1 MRTPTLLLSLTLLWG
16 PDQSQVPSIPEPDP
30 ELQALVQEAREREA
44 PIRDLL
50 AVYRRM
56 DGLGD
61 VRIRM
66 EGGVL
71 ELEGS
76 ALTPEDRTRAGE
88 LAERLTGAIYV
99 DNRIEVERTLAK
111 RLEPAVERFREKG
124 TAFIQFLP
132 VLTVGLLLLSLT
144 ILTAILI
151 GRPRFPYEHLTPN
164 VFAQSVLRQV
174 ARTVVALVGILLTLE
189 LLGATALVGAVLG
202 TAGLFGLA
210 IGFAFRDIAE
220 NYLAGILLSL
230 RQPFAP
236 MDHVEL
242 SGHEGKVVR
251 LTGRETILMTLD
263 GNHVRIPN
271 TLVFKGILTNFTRN
285 PRRRFQIQVG
295 IAPEE
300 DITRTL
306 RVAKEAIEALPGILE
321 RPPVTGRILELAAS
335 SVELR
340 FSGWVDQTSTDYGK
354 VRSEATRTLKEALER
369 EGVRTPPPEYG
380 VRILDHTGD
389 EDAPAPLPESRKAA
403 APPSAP
409 PSEPASEPDVAPDTT
424 IEEQIAEDLR
434 KSGEENFLEG
444 RPEEGP
450 TPTPTDAPAR
460 EADRP

>member
-1 MRTPTLLLSLTLLWG
+1 MHAPTLLLSLTLLWG
-16 PDQSQVPSIPEPDP
+16 PAQSQAPSLPEPDP
-30 ELQALVQEAREREA
+30 ELQALVEQAREREA

-56 DGLGD
+56 DGLRD

-76 ALTPEDRTRAGE
+76 ALTPEDRNRAGE
-88 LAERLTGAIYV
+88 LAERLTDAIYV
-99 DNRIEVERTLAK
+99 DNRIEVERTLS
-111 RLEPAVERFREKG
+111 RRMEPAMERFREKG

-151 GRPRFPYEHLTPN
+151 GRPRFPYEQLTRN

-174 ARTVVALVGILLTLE
+174 ARTVVVLTGILITLE

-220 NYLAGILLSL
+220 NYLSGILLSL

-295 IAPEE
+295 ITAEE
-300 DITRTL
+300 DITRAL
-306 RVAKEAIEALPGILE
+306 KVGKEAIEALPGILE
-321 RPPVTGRILELAAS
+321 RPPVTGRVLEMAAS
-335 SVELR
+335 SVVLR
-340 FSGWVDQTSTDYGK
+340 FSGWVDQSSTDYGK
-354 VRSEATRTLKEALER
+354 VRSEAVRVLKEGLER
-369 EGVRTPPPEYG
+369 EWVGTSLPEHG
-380 VRILDHTGD
+380 IRILEGTTEGAAPAR
-389 EDAPAPLPESRKAA
+389 APAPTPTPKPSPPPAAES
-403 APPSAP
+403 
-409 PSEPASEPDVAPDTT
+409 DVARDTT

-434 KSGEENFLEG
+434 KSQEENYLEV
-444 RPEEGP
+444 PPEGP
-450 TPTPTDAPAR
+450 GSS
-460 EADRP
+460 